1 MQKTE
6 AEKSIQELWANV
18 KLSKELNPR
27 RKGEGEQSME
37 EAFEDVTP
45 KSSENSE
52 GWQITDWRI

>member
-52 GWQITDWRI
+52 GWQITD

>member
-1 MQKTE
+1 MQETE